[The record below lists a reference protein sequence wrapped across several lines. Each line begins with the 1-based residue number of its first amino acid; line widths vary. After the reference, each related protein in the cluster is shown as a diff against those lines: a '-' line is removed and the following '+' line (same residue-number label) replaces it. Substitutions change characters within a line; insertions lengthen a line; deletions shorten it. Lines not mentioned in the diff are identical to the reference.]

1 MSGQRVKFPPGLIER
16 VAEGNIQAFE
26 ELYTVS
32 YKPMYAFCL
41 SLTMNHEDAEDLLQ
55 DTYIRVRNAAH
66 LYHEQGNPMA
76 WIMKIAQN
84 LFRMKLRDG
93 HGVQTEV
100 FDNEDHQKELSFDQI
115 RDVDNRLLLE
125 ELFCHLSEE
134 ERNIVILHGLM
145 GLKFQEVADKENK
158 PLGTVITKY
167 QRAVKRLQHIIN
179 HGRKEADK

>member
-1 MSGQRVKFPPGLIER
+1 MSGQRVKLPPGLIER
-16 VAEGNIQAFE
+16 VAQGDSRAFE
-26 ELYTVS
+26 ELYTDTYRS
-32 YKPMYAFCL
+32 MYAFCL
-41 SLTMNHEDAEDLLQ
+41 SLTMNNEDAEDLLQ

-66 LYHEQGNPMA
+66 LYKEQGNPMA

-84 LFRMKLRDG
+84 LYRMKLRDG
-93 HGVQTEV
+93 RRLQTEAYG
-100 FDNEDHQKELSFDQI
+100 DEEREKELSFDQI

-145 GLKFQEVADKENK
+145 GLKFQEVAEKENK

-167 QRAVKRLQHIIN
+167 NRAIKRLNHIAN
-179 HGRKEADK
+179 HGRKEA